1 MTSRR
6 YPRSQRHPVRK
17 KKFSPLLSSAAI
29 ALCIAAGFAWLEHSG
44 PLSRFGFAAGNNP
57 LILSRTPLPRNL
69 VAGNSEAIRKGN
81 YRAIDEQASTL
92 EYRGDSPS
100 ELAGLLSRYAV
111 TEAEKARVIYAW
123 IAHHITYD
131 VASYQSRN
139 YGDVTPQGVLR
150 SRSTV
155 CAGYANLYQALAQE
169 MGLEASVIEGYG
181 RGNGYLVLGSSTIN
195 HAWNAVRID
204 RAWYVLDVTW
214 GAGTVSEDRFQ
225 PDFNP
230 YYFATPPK
238 QMIYSH
244 FPAQSSWQLLPVPY
258 TKTQFDDLPKVSAS
272 FFANGLQFG
281 SHFAKTIRS
290 PGMTEITLRVP
301 DDTVILARLHQ
312 NAIPIEEHYTFTQQ
326 KNGQGSIK
334 VTFPAAGT
342 YELQIFSKRRA
353 IEGPLTESL
362 IYEITATGNGSP
374 FPKLYASFG
383 DNNAYLYNPTTGRL
397 PIGQYTAFQ
406 IEVANAL
413 EVMVV
418 DGASGNWTPLRRS
431 AGSFVGNIAIGTG
444 KISLVAKFPGSEQ
457 YMTLAEYN

>member
-6 YPRSQRHPVRK
+6 SPRSQRHPVRK

-29 ALCIAAGFAWLEHSG
+29 AFCIAAGFAWLEHSG
-44 PLSRFGFAAGNNP
+44 PLSRFGFAARNHP
-57 LILSRTPLPRNL
+57 LILSSTPLPRNL
-69 VAGNSEAIRKGN
+69 VAGDSEAIRNGN
-81 YRAIDEQASTL
+81 YQAIDEQARAL
-92 EYRGDSPS
+92 EYRGDSLS

-181 RGNGYLVLGSSTIN
+181 RGNGYLVLGSSTLN

-225 PDFNP
+225 PEFNP
-230 YYFATPPK
+230 YYFATPPE

-244 FPAQSSWQLLPVPY
+244 FPAQSPWQLLPVPY
-258 TKTQFDDLPKVSAS
+258 E
-272 FFANGLQFG
+272 N
-281 SHFAKTIRS
+281 
-290 PGMTEITLRVP
+290 
-301 DDTVILARLHQ
+301 
-312 NAIPIEEHYTFTQQ
+312 PI
-326 KNGQGSIK
+326 
-334 VTFPAAGT
+334 
-342 YELQIFSKRRA
+342 
-353 IEGPLTESL
+353 
-362 IYEITATGNGSP
+362 
-374 FPKLYASFG
+374 
-383 DNNAYLYNPTTGRL
+383 
-397 PIGQYTAFQ
+397 
-406 IEVANAL
+406 
-413 EVMVV
+413 
-418 DGASGNWTPLRRS
+418 RRS
-431 AGSFVGNIAIGTG
+431 AESVRQFFRQRSPVQEPFCENDSLTWHDRDYPPSSRRYGNSRPTSPECDPDRRALYLNPTEKRTG
-444 KISLVAKFPGSEQ
+444 L
-457 YMTLAEYN
+457 Y